1 MPSGKTIRLSPPA
14 PFQLKS
20 VIHSHGWWRLA
31 PFSLDEGS
39 GMLSRV
45 DALSDGTIV
54 RYTVCEEGGTLLLQV
69 EEGLSAGQREEIQR
83 NVARILNW
91 ELALAPFYAYLADF
105 PEYAWVA
112 PRALGRK
119 MKCPTVWEDA
129 VKTLLTTNTTWAM
142 TIQMVQRVAELGRSA
157 GGRQAFPTP
166 QQLYGMGEEALSA
179 AVRAGYRNAYLYEL
193 AARITKGELDL
204 EAWLADGTDDADQDA
219 DQTLYRRLRSLK
231 GFGDYAV
238 SSLMRI
244 YGRFGY
250 LSIDTV
256 ARACYKALY
265 PAAAELDAKALDAT
279 IRERYASH
287 GHWQALVQWLDVM
300 RAFEEGVVG

>member
-1 MPSGKTIRLSPPA
+1 
-14 PFQLKS
+14 
-20 VIHSHGWWRLA
+20 
-31 PFSLDEGS
+31 
-39 GMLSRV
+39 MLSRV
-45 DALSDGTIV
+45 DALSDGTLV
-54 RYTVCEEGGTLLLQV
+54 RYAVCEEGGALLLQV

-119 MKCPTVWEDA
+119 LKCPTVWEDA

-166 QQLYGMGEEALSA
+166 QQLYEMGEEALSA

-204 EAWLADGTDDADQDA
+204 EAWFADEADDRA
-219 DQTLYRRLRSLK
+219 LYQRLRTLK

-256 ARACYKALY
+256 ARACYIALH
-265 PAAAELDAKALDAT
+265 PAAAELDAKALDAAV
-279 IRERYASH
+279 RERYASH
-287 GHWQALVQWLDVM
+287 GRWQALVQWLDVM
-300 RAFEEGVVG
+300 RAFEEGVGG